1 MNRFAII
8 LLAGTFC
15 VIAAGC
21 GSASNVV
28 TPPVAAVLSVSTTS
42 ASFTAVQGGA
52 NPSSASVTV
61 SNTGGGTLTF
71 TAVSDS
77 PWLTV
82 TPASGTA
89 PQTLQISAAVGVLP
103 AGMNAGHITITSPGA
118 TGSPAIV
125 TVGFFVTPVPSNAPF
140 WAQWGANPQHA
151 GMVAVAGQSAVHKLA
166 DIIYDPFVTQ
176 EKAENAAVFGESE
189 LTVHYQAQIVDGNDV
204 YAMMK
209 SGTYKSCTPAG
220 AWFSQNA
227 ACGPNT
233 WNTMIWNEVRF
244 SWINNQLTQI
254 WSFASDWKPEPNGN
268 GLRGW
273 EPVFH
278 PVDANN
284 FIYAPGAGG
293 TIWKVNKTTGASA
306 SHINPFS
313 GTNIVA
319 ANTYVAGPL
328 SADSSGNVYYTVI
341 ELADPS
347 AGDPWTVKDT
357 VGAWLVKVKS
367 DDTFSIATFASL
379 VPNAPAASSTA
390 CPASFTRGPN
400 GLCGSQRPGINIA
413 PAIAP
418 DGTIYIGSVA
428 HFNDGQAY
436 VVAVNSNLTPK
447 WAASMQSLL
456 ADACGGA
463 PPCILGSGR
472 IIDLA
477 SSSPTVAPDRSIL
490 FGAIT
495 DYNGERGHLMKF
507 DSLGNF
513 QSAYDFG
520 WDSTPAIYVHGAT
533 YSIVIKDNHYATNGP
548 YYITQLNP
556 SLQIEWQFQNTNPA
570 QTNGFEWCINMPAV
584 DVNGTVYANSE
595 DGNIYVIP
603 QGHTGIFSTPQSS
616 LFLNLALGSAYTPLS
631 IGPDG
636 ILYTQNNGHL
646 FAIGN

>member
-8 LLAGTFC
+8 LLAGIFC
-15 VIAAGC
+15 VVAAGC
-21 GSASNVV
+21 GSANSVV
-28 TPPVAAVLSVSTTS
+28 TPPVAPVLSVSTTS

-52 NPSSASVTV
+52 NPSSISVTV

-71 TAVSDS
+71 TAASDS
-77 PWLTV
+77 PWLSV
-82 TPASGTA
+82 TPTSGTA
-89 PQTLQISAAVGVLP
+89 PQTLQISAAVGTLP
-103 AGMNAGHITITSPGA
+103 VGMNNGHITITASGA
-118 TGSPAIV
+118 TGSPAVV

-151 GMVAVAGQSAVHKLA
+151 GMVAVAGQSAAHKLA

-176 EKAENAAVFGESE
+176 EKAENAGAFGESE

-204 YAMMK
+204 YATMK

-220 AWFSQNA
+220 AWFTQNA

-233 WNTMIWNEVRF
+233 WNTMNWNEVRF

-268 GLRGW
+268 GLEGW

-284 FIYAPGAGG
+284 FIYAPGASG
-293 TIWKVNKTTGASA
+293 TIWKINKTTGTAA

-313 GTNIVA
+313 GTNLVA

-328 SADSSGNVYYTVI
+328 SADSTGDIYYTVI

-347 AGDPWTVKDT
+347 AGDPWTVKDA
-357 VGAWLVKVKS
+357 VGAWLVKVKP
-367 DDTFSIATFASL
+367 DDTSSIATFASL
-379 VPNAPAASSTA
+379 VPNAPAANSTA
-390 CPASFTRGPN
+390 CPSSFTRGPN

-413 PAIAP
+413 PAIAL

-428 HFNDGQAY
+428 HFNSGQAY
-436 VVAVNSNLTPK
+436 LVAVNSNLTPK
-447 WAASMQSLL
+447 WATSMQSLL
-456 ADACGGA
+456 TDACGGA
-463 PPCILGSGR
+463 PPCILGYCT

-477 SSSPTVAPDRSIL
+477 SSSPTVAPDGSVL
-490 FGAIT
+490 FGAFT
-495 DYNGERGHLMKF
+495 QYNGERGHLMKF

-513 QSAYDFG
+513 LGAYDFG

-533 YSIVIKDNHYATNGP
+533 YSIVVKDNHYATNGP
-548 YYITQLNP
+548 YFITQLNP

-584 DVNGTVYANSE
+584 DMNGTVYANSE

-636 ILYTQNNGHL
+636 RLYTQNNGHL

>member
-8 LLAGTFC
+8 LLAGIFC

-21 GSASNVV
+21 GGAGTVV
-28 TPPVAAVLSVSTTS
+28 TPPVPAVLSISSTS

-52 NPSSASVTV
+52 NPASTSVTV

-71 TAVSDS
+71 TVASDS

-82 TPASGTA
+82 SPANGTA
-89 PQTLQISAAVGVLP
+89 PQILQINAAVGVLP
-103 AGMNAGHITITSPGA
+103 AGMNTGHITITSPGVA
-118 TGSPAIV
+118 GSPATV
-125 TVGFFVTPVPSNAPF
+125 TVGFFVTPVPSNTPF

-151 GMVAVAGQSAVHKLA
+151 GMVVVAGQNAVHKLA
-166 DIIYDPFVTQ
+166 GIIYDPFVTQ
-176 EKAENAAVFGESE
+176 EKAENAAAFGDGD

-204 YAMMK
+204 YAMTK
-209 SGTYKSCTPAG
+209 TGTYKSCTPAG
-220 AWFSQNA
+220 AWFAQNA

-233 WNTMIWNEVRF
+233 WNTMNWNEVRF
-244 SWINNQLTQI
+244 SWINNQLTQVWI
-254 WSFASDWKPEPNGN
+254 FASDWKPEPNGN
-268 GLRGW
+268 GLEGW

-278 PVDANN
+278 PVEANN

-293 TIWKVNKTTGASA
+293 TIWKINKTTGASA

-313 GTNIVA
+313 GSNIVA

-328 SADSSGNVYYTVI
+328 SADSSGNIYYTVI
-341 ELADPS
+341 ELADPT
-347 AGDPWTVKDT
+347 AGDPWTVKDA

-367 DDTFSIATFASL
+367 DDTSSIATFASL
-379 VPNAPAASSTA
+379 VPNAPAANSTA
-390 CPASFTRGPN
+390 CLADFTRGPN

-428 HFNDGQAY
+428 HFNTGQAY
-436 VVAVNSNLTPK
+436 LVAVNSNLTPK
-447 WAASMQSLL
+447 WATLMQSLL
-456 ADACGGA
+456 TDACAGA
-463 PPCILGSGR
+463 PPCTLGTGT

-477 SSSPTVAPDRSIL
+477 SSSPTVAPDGSVL
-490 FGAIT
+490 FGAFT

-513 QSAYDFG
+513 LGAYDFG
-520 WDSTPAIYVHGAT
+520 WDSTPAIYVHGGT

-570 QTNGFEWCINMPAV
+570 QANGFEWCINMPAV
-584 DVNGTVYANSE
+584 DMNGTVYANSE

-603 QGHTGIFSTPQSS
+603 QGHTGIFTAPQSS
-616 LFLNLALGSAYTPLS
+616 LFLNIALGAAYTPLS

-636 ILYTQNNGHL
+636 RLYTQNNGHL
-646 FAIGN
+646 FAVGN

>member
-8 LLAGTFC
+8 LLAGIFC
-15 VIAAGC
+15 IAAAGC
-21 GSASNVV
+21 GSANSVV
-28 TPPVAAVLSVSTTS
+28 TPPVSAVLSVSTTS
-42 ASFTAVQGGA
+42 ASFTTVQGGA
-52 NPSSASVTV
+52 NPASVPVTI

-71 TAVSDS
+71 TAASDS

-89 PQTLQISAAVGVLP
+89 PQTLQISAAAGTLP
-103 AGMNAGHITITSPGA
+103 VGMNSGHVTITASGA
-118 TGSPAIV
+118 TGSPVTV

-140 WAQWGANPQHA
+140 WTQWGANPQHA
-151 GMVAVAGQSAVHKLA
+151 GMVAVAGQSAAHKLA

-176 EKAENAAVFGESE
+176 EKAENAGAFDESE

-209 SGTYKSCTPAG
+209 SGTYKACAPAG
-220 AWFSQNA
+220 AWFTQNA

-233 WNTMIWNEVRF
+233 WNTMNWNEVRF

-268 GLRGW
+268 GLEGW

-278 PVDANN
+278 PVEANN

-293 TIWKVNKTTGASA
+293 TIWKVNKTTGTSA

-313 GTNIVA
+313 GTNLVA

-328 SADSSGNVYYTVI
+328 SADSSGDIYYTVI

-347 AGDPWTVKDT
+347 AGDPWTVKDA

-379 VPNAPAASSTA
+379 VPSAPAATSTA
-390 CPASFTRGPN
+390 CPSSFTRGPN

-413 PAIAP
+413 PAVAP

-436 VVAVNSNLTPK
+436 LVAVNSNLTPK
-447 WAASMQSLL
+447 WASSMQSLL
-456 ADACGGA
+456 TDACGGA
-463 PPCILGSGR
+463 PPCILGSGT

-477 SSSPTVAPDRSIL
+477 SSSPTVAPDGSVL
-490 FGAIT
+490 FGAFT

-513 QSAYDFG
+513 LGAYDFG

-548 YYITQLNP
+548 YFITQLNP

-570 QTNGFEWCINMPAV
+570 QVNGFEWCINMPAV

-636 ILYTQNNGHL
+636 RLYTQNNGHL